1 MAYRPD
7 DDVPPVVRL
16 EPFGP
21 EHDADSLLVGESDR
35 HSAVEVVAL
44 PGEEVGRRTL
54 SEEGFI
60 KFHTNSIFLHVA
72 KTTRGLV

>member
-7 DDVPPVVRL
+7 DDVPPVVHL

-21 EHDADSLLVGESDR
+21 KHDADSLLVGESDR

-44 PGEEVGRRTL
+44 SGEEVGRRTL
-54 SEEGFI
+54 QEIS
-60 KFHTNSIFLHVA
+60 NSLSDMYEYICVRLINPSLHH
-72 KTTRGLV
+72 

>member
-7 DDVPPVVRL
+7 DDVPPVVCL

-21 EHDADSLLVGESDR
+21 KHDADSLLVGESDR

-44 PGEEVGRRTL
+44 SGEEVGRRTL
-54 SEEGFI
+54 QELNTKYSE
-60 KFHTNSIFLHVA
+60 
-72 KTTRGLV
+72 

>member
-7 DDVPPVVRL
+7 DDVSPVVRL

-21 EHDADSLLVGESDR
+21 KYDADSLLVGESDR

-44 PGEEVGRRTL
+44 SGEEVGRRTL
-54 SEEGFI
+54 QELNTKYSELICNEYI
-60 KFHTNSIFLHVA
+60 
-72 KTTRGLV
+72 

>member
-7 DDVPPVVRL
+7 DDVPPVVCL

-21 EHDADSLLVGESDR
+21 KHDADSLLVGESDR

-44 PGEEVGRRTL
+44 SGEEVGRRTL
-54 SEEGFI
+54 QEISTSLSDMYEDI
-60 KFHTNSIFLHVA
+60 CVRLINPSLHH
-72 KTTRGLV
+72 